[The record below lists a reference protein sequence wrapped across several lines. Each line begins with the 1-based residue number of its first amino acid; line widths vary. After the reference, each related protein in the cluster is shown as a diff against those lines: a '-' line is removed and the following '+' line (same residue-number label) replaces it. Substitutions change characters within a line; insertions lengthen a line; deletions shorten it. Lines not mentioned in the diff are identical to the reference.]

1 MANPSRATTL
11 LCSFGKRA
19 SVDHAARLD
28 SKATIE
34 LARFL
39 FELPR
44 SKAMLD
50 DRTRRFPSDTRL
62 HNVVIAEFTALA
74 GVEAAVVSGI
84 CSTIFRLP
92 SSPGKAGG

>member
-1 MANPSRATTL
+1 
-11 LCSFGKRA
+11 
-19 SVDHAARLD
+19 
-28 SKATIE
+28 
-34 LARFL
+34 
-39 FELPR
+39 
-44 SKAMLD
+44 MLD

-92 SSPGKAGG
+92 SPPGKAGG